1 MANLNDLHLL
11 LSRIDGR
18 GYKAYKEI
26 AGTYEGRGWTL
37 HIDHVQGD
45 PFAVPSKMR
54 LRAPQSLAQIPTD
67 LFSNRVRRVALQDFL
82 SREVQRAIVREV
94 QGRRGTGRSGA
105 VTIDVGGQ
113 EVLERTAMLVTSDW
127 VEARV
132 EVGLPAD
139 GRTILGRQAEAIL
152 CRELPKVVE
161 ASLLWSQV
169 PQEEGR
175 AFVECVE
182 NQESIRRQLEELGLV
197 AFVADGAI
205 LPRESGISD
214 RPLDEREAVIFRSP
228 DSLRLSVPVPHP
240 VASKDSLSGMGIP
253 RGVTL
258 IVGGGY
264 HGKSTL
270 LEAIERGVYPHV
282 PADGREYVV
291 TSRDAVKI
299 RAEDGRRVERVDI
312 SPFISNLPFGKATE
326 AFSTDDASGS
336 TSQAT
341 NIIEAME
348 AGATTLL
355 LDEDTSAT
363 NFMVRDARMQA
374 LVHKELEPITPFID
388 RVRELYDERGISTI
402 LVMGGSGDYFDAA
415 DRVILMRDYLPQEAT
430 AEAKKIA
437 KARPTRRA
445 VEAGSPLP
453 RDFGRVPV
461 ARSFDASRGKRDVKI
476 DVKGLDQ
483 LLFGKEP
490 VDLRGVEQLVDASQ
504 TRAIGHIL
512 HVAAERFMDGERTLG
527 EVLALVE
534 DFLDREGLDPLDPF
548 HRKDHH
554 PGSFARPRK
563 YEVAAAINRLRTL
576 RMRPSEESSTRPQ
589 ARSRRRASRG
599 GGAPRQ

>member
-11 LSRIDGR
+11 LDRIDGR

-45 PFAVPSKMR
+45 PFAAPSKIR
-54 LRAPQSLAQIPTD
+54 LRAPQTLARIPTD
-67 LFSNRVRRVALQDFL
+67 LFGNRVRRVALQDFL
-82 SREVQRAIVREV
+82 CREVQRAIAREV
-94 QGRRGTGRSGA
+94 QGRRGAGKSGL
-105 VTIDVGGQ
+105 VTIDEGGQ

-127 VEARV
+127 VEARL
-132 EVGLPAD
+132 EVGLPAE
-139 GRTILGRQAEAIL
+139 GRTILGRQTEVIL

-161 ASLLWSQV
+161 ASLVWSRL
-169 PQEEGR
+169 PQEEAR

-182 NQESIRRQLEELGLV
+182 NQESIRRQLDELGLV

-214 RPLDEREAVIFRSP
+214 RPLDGREAVTFRSP
-228 DSLRLSVPVPHP
+228 DSLRVSVPVPHP
-240 VASKDSLSGMGIP
+240 VNSKDSLSGMGIP

-291 TSRDAVKI
+291 TSHDAVKI

-312 SPFISNLPFGKATE
+312 SPFISNLPFGKTTE
-326 AFSTDDASGS
+326 SFSTEDASGS

-348 AGATTLL
+348 AGATTIL

-374 LVHKELEPITPFID
+374 LVHKELEPITPFLD
-388 RVRELYDERGISTI
+388 RVRELYDARGISTI

-415 DRVILMRDYLPQEAT
+415 DRVILMRDYLPQEVT
-430 AEAKKIA
+430 AEARRIA

-476 DVKGLDQ
+476 EVRGIDH

-490 VDLRGVEQLVDASQ
+490 IDLRGVEQLVDASQ

-512 HVAAERFMDGERTLG
+512 HVASGRFMDGERTLG

-548 HRKDHH
+548 HRKGHH

-563 YEVAAAINRLRTL
+563 YEIAAAINRLRTL
-576 RMRPSEESSTRPQ
+576 RMRPIEEPE
-589 ARSRRRASRG
+589 
-599 GGAPRQ
+599 

>member
-1 MANLNDLHLL
+1 
-11 LSRIDGR
+11 
-18 GYKAYKEI
+18 
-26 AGTYEGRGWTL
+26 
-37 HIDHVQGD
+37 
-45 PFAVPSKMR
+45 
-54 LRAPQSLAQIPTD
+54 
-67 LFSNRVRRVALQDFL
+67 
-82 SREVQRAIVREV
+82 
-94 QGRRGTGRSGA
+94 
-105 VTIDVGGQ
+105 
-113 EVLERTAMLVTSDW
+113 MLVTRDW

-132 EVGLPAD
+132 EVGLPAE
-139 GRTILGRQAEAIL
+139 GRTILGRQADAIL

-161 ASLLWSQV
+161 ASLVWSQL
-169 PQEEGR
+169 PQEEAR
-175 AFVECVE
+175 AFVDCVE
-182 NQESIRRQLEELGLV
+182 NQESIRRQLDALGLV

-214 RPLDEREAVIFRSP
+214 RPLDPRAAVTFRSP
-228 DSLRLSVPVPHP
+228 DSLRVSVPVPHP
-240 VASKDSLSGMGIP
+240 VRSKDSLSGMGIP

-270 LEAIERGVYPHV
+270 LEAIERGVYSHV

-291 TSRDAVKI
+291 SSRDAVKI

-312 SPFISNLPFGKATE
+312 GPFISNLPFGKATDS
-326 AFSTDDASGS
+326 FSTDDASGS
-336 TSQAT
+336 TSQAA

-348 AGATTLL
+348 VGATTLL

-374 LVHKELEPITPFID
+374 LVHKELEPITPFLD
-388 RVRELYDERGISTI
+388 RVRELYDARGISTI
-402 LVMGGSGDYFDAA
+402 LVMGGSGDYIDAA
-415 DRVILMRDYLPQEAT
+415 DRVILMRDYLPQEVT

-437 KARPTRRA
+437 KVRPTHRV

-453 RDFGRVPV
+453 RDFRRVPV
-461 ARSFDASRGKRDVKI
+461 ARSFDPSRGKRDVKI
-476 DVKGLDQ
+476 DVKGVDQ
-483 LLFGKEP
+483 LLFGKELI
-490 VDLRGVEQLVDASQ
+490 DLRGVAQLVDASQ

-512 HVAAERFMDGERTLG
+512 HLASGRLMDGERTLG

-563 YEVAAAINRLRTL
+563 HEIAAAINRLRTL
-576 RMRPSEESSTRPQ
+576 RMRSREETE
-589 ARSRRRASRG
+589 
-599 GGAPRQ
+599 